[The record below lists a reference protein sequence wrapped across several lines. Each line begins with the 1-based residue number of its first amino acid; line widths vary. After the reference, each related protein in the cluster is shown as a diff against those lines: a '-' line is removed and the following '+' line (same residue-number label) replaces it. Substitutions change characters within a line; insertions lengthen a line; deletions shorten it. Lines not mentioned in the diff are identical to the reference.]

1 MCCLSIKGWLL
12 NKDGTLV
19 RIMFRAGNA
28 SKAEI
33 TVECLQSSGHE
44 IWLSEPCV
52 FGQVKPMKAILIMI
66 LGIGGLNGKI

>member
-1 MCCLSIKGWLL
+1 
-12 NKDGTLV
+12 
-19 RIMFRAGNA
+19 MFRAGNA